1 MHIFLL
7 LLYNVYHVHRL
18 LFITNDGS
26 TVVAD
31 GNAISF
37 ADIWSEAKLLDE
49 WKRLSWWWPDEN
61 SEESPKLLQF
71 TLRTTWTASSNIK
84 PQLLKTENKGNSY
97 ECKQKHNIN
106 SAVCSASIL
115 I

>member
-31 GNAISF
+31 GNAINF

-49 WKRLSWWWPDEN
+49 
-61 SEESPKLLQF
+61 
-71 TLRTTWTASSNIK
+71 
-84 PQLLKTENKGNSY
+84 
-97 ECKQKHNIN
+97 
-106 SAVCSASIL
+106 
-115 I
+115 